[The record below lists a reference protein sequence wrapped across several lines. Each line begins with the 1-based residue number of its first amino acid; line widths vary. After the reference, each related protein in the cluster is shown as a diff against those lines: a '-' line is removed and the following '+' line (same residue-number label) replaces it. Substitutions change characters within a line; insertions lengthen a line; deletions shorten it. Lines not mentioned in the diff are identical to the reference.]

1 MKKVLVVAEKPFFI
15 DLLAEHGAVTGL
27 FGVLNAENSGKAI
40 AILESI
46 LIDVVVTDLELPDV
60 DGFEL
65 LLSVSQR
72 FPNLPIVALTSA
84 SQRELRAR
92 VETSAAV
99 RFHSKPVNLEVLIN
113 EVCDSMDAVA
123 ANQRAT
129 SIELGTTLQ
138 LLEACRRTCMVRVK
152 VGDSPAGFCFMRD
165 GVLFQAF
172 TPTTK
177 GEEALQQLVRATGV
191 NLGFARI
198 PDKNIPRGIELD
210 VTTLLRRAGVLKR
223 FEEDEL
229 DALAGANT
237 PPPVQKTARFQ
248 PVPGAIEEE
257 DEVFPAVPA
266 IGRRNTRRTTGQP
279 TPPKK
284 LTTGRRSAFEQW
296 QETTAS
302 RRAPAG
308 MPTQPFMEVEADDE
322 DDLLEVLGA
331 PAVEPM
337 APGPYVRGRAR
348 ADAPQSAGVYLPPED
363 SNVMYDVAR
372 GARPTTKPPSP
383 PPLPKAPPP
392 KMPPRVEIIHD
403 EDDEA
408 PPALAGVDHVTPLEL
423 MFDGPIE
430 LDMPPPP
437 PNMGPIELDLDHLD
451 LLEVPPPPPPPRGDY
466 APALLPPVPLPPVA
480 FDLAGGPPPLLSDVA
495 PVQPPAAAQ
504 EALALAP
511 TEHAM
516 PAVTAPLPPPP
527 ESPAA
532 LDVPQLGQPDGI
544 AGSAEPTELISS
556 APAVARQPALSAKAL
571 RLVARALS
579 AANDVVGLRGVALV
593 SEKTGTLYSTFG
605 PLAEHAD
612 VEPTLPELLGMAM
625 KFCKAIDGGE
635 ASCLCI
641 RCQEGRICYLPL
653 RVLPSQLPARTNPAT
668 LGLVMFL
675 APDGETV
682 LAFHRLRQAEMLLVE
697 TLQDSQEE
705 ALWLPLQ

>member
-27 FGVLNAENSGKAI
+27 FGVLNAENSAKAV

-65 LLSVSQR
+65 LLTVSQR
-72 FPNLPIVALTSA
+72 FPNLPVVALTSA

-92 VETSAAV
+92 LETSAAI

-113 EVCDSMDAVA
+113 EICDSMDAAA
-123 ANQRAT
+123 ANQRST
-129 SIELGTTLQ
+129 PIELGTTLQ
-138 LLEACRRTCMVRVK
+138 LLEACRRTCMLRVK
-152 VGDSPAGFCFMRD
+152 VGESPAGFCFLRD

-177 GEEALQQLVRATGV
+177 GEDALQQLVRSPGV

-229 DALAGANT
+229 DALAGAAA
-237 PPPVQKTARFQ
+237 PPPIQRTSRFQ
-248 PVPGAIEEE
+248 PVPDAGE
-257 DEVFPAVPA
+257 DDDEAFPPVAPIPA
-266 IGRRNTRRTTGQP
+266 MGKRTTRRGHDQTA
-279 TPPKK
+279 PKK

-296 QETTAS
+296 QESTAS
-302 RRAPAG
+302 RLGPRN
-308 MPTQPFMEVEADDE
+308 MPTQPFLDAEGDDE

-331 PAVEPM
+331 PPKEPI
-337 APGPYVRGRAR
+337 AAGPYVRGRGRSEQAH
-348 ADAPQSAGVYLPPED
+348 AAGVYLPPED
-363 SNVMYDVAR
+363 SNVMHDVSKGPRAA
-372 GARPTTKPPSP
+372 GKASGP
-383 PPLPKAPPP
+383 PPLPKALPP

-403 EDDEA
+403 EEEDS
-408 PPALAGVDHVTPLEL
+408 PPALAGVNSVTPLEL

-430 LDMPPPP
+430 LEMPPAPHEL
-437 PNMGPIELDLDHLD
+437 GPIELDLDHLE
-451 LLEVPPPPPPPRGDY
+451 LLDVPPPPPPFRNDY

-480 FDLAGGPPPLLSDVA
+480 FDLGDAA
-495 PVQPPAAAQ
+495 PPAPS
-504 EALALAP
+504 ETDALRHAPGESESAALAP

-516 PAVTAPLPPPP
+516 AAVALPTPPATADGDQSPPQGGHPDNPP
-527 ESPAA
+527 
-532 LDVPQLGQPDGI
+532 GN
-544 AGSAEPTELISS
+544 AEPTELLAA
-556 APAVARQPALSAKAL
+556 APWTKSPLLSAKAQ
-571 RLVARALS
+571 RLVAKALA
-579 AANDVVGLRGVALV
+579 AANDVVGLSGVAMV
-593 SEKTGTLYSTFG
+593 SGKSGILYSTLG
-605 PLAEHAD
+605 PLADDESAALA
-612 VEPTLPELLGMAM
+612 LPALMESAVKLCRAV
-625 KFCKAIDGGE
+625 DGSE
-635 ASCLCI
+635 ASCVCL

-653 RVLPSQLPARTNPAT
+653 RVLPSQLPARTDPAA

-705 ALWLPLQ
+705 ALWLPLL